1 MCQIALS
8 KNIKRVK
15 KKFTHKIFFYHKI
28 FLVTKAF
35 WSQQNVSYKK
45 ILVTKILSHKKIE
58 SQKKF
63 SHKKVLVTKK
73 F

>member
-15 KKFTHKIFFYHKI
+15 KKITHKIFFYHKN
-28 FLVTKAF
+28 FLVTKVF
-35 WSQQNVSYKK
+35 WLQQNVSYKK
-45 ILVTKILSHKKIE
+45 ILVTKMFK
-58 SQKKF
+58 SQKNLVTKKF